1 MQSECAILFVG
12 ETWMRP
18 LRVHPFEGS
27 VHEVFSVITPFV
39 QFAADEGRSSGAAS
53 TSLWPYGGLG
63 LEAAIVVVLDTN
75 QTQIHARPV
84 CKGEFL
90 GE

>member
-39 QFAADEGRSSGAAS
+39 QVAADEGRSKVCQKLAPGFACFSS
-53 TSLWPYGGLG
+53 RSVLWINERGNLI
-63 LEAAIVVVLDTN
+63 E
-75 QTQIHARPV
+75 
-84 CKGEFL
+84 
-90 GE
+90 